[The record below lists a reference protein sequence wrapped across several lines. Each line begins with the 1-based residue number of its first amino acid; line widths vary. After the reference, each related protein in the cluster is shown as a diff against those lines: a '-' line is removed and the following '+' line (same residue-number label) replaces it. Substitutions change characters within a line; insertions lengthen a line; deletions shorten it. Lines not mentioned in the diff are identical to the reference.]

1 VDATSKGLETFVF
14 AIASFKGN
22 DILRSYL
29 KKSMETVIKFNDIED
44 KPDLQMIVDSL
55 FHFEA
60 WHAEKCWLMDELAS
74 TFPADDSM
82 RNTNKLPVVGKN
94 RVKLDDKFTVTLLD
108 NSIRGNITLEFETAC
123 EIDENIGSSYNDVT
137 RVDILL
143 MITES
148 LIHLVTIV
156 AVDSSRSLKLFPMD
170 PMFIPCRFTTYD
182 PVVGAHSVETFPE
195 TFNNRM
201 FLAEGQTVARLNM
214 VATTVDDCLV
224 EG

>member
-1 VDATSKGLETFVF
+1 MFAT
-14 AIASFKGN
+14 ASFKVN

-29 KKSMETVIKFNDIED
+29 KKSIETVIKFDDIED

-55 FHFEA
+55 FHLEV

-82 RNTNKLPVVGKN
+82 SSTNKLPVVGKY
-94 RVKLDDKFTVTLLD
+94 RVELDDKFTVTLLD
-108 NSIRGNITLEFETAC
+108 KSIRGNSTLEFETAC
-123 EIDENIGSSYNDVT
+123 EIDEKIGSSFNEVA

-148 LIHLVTIV
+148 LIHRVTIV
-156 AVDSSRSLKLFPMD
+156 AVDASRSLKLFSLD

-182 PVVGAHSVETFPE
+182 PVVGAHNVEKFPE
-195 TFNNRM
+195 ICNNRM
-201 FLAEGQTVARLNM
+201 FLAEGQTVARLDM